1 MLSLLTK
8 LVSKLVVYPENMRR
22 NMELTG
28 GLYASQAAL
37 LMLTE
42 KGMERKAAYEAVQ
55 RAAMKTW
62 RDGGGLASNLAG
74 EPTVSAHLSAEEI
87 AHACSPDRH
96 FRHVE
101 EKFRAVGI
109 D

>member
-1 MLSLLTK
+1 
-8 LVSKLVVYPENMRR
+8 
-22 NMELTG
+22 
-28 GLYASQAAL
+28 
-37 LMLTE
+37 
-42 KGMERKAAYEAVQ
+42 MERKAAYEAVQ

-62 RDGGGLASNLAG
+62 RDGGGLAANLAT
-74 EPTVSAHLSAEEI
+74 EPTVSTHLSADEI

-109 D
+109 V